1 MKRFLIAGAL
11 ALAVAAIP
19 STASAASF
27 VGQIDY
33 TGSQTSDNADLTL
46 ATESSIDSTFVVVA
60 TDSFAG
66 LLGDNLDFH
75 ESPLEYR
82 PAGTPYTPL
91 WQHNA
96 SGIAFDL
103 LTLTIVTDTSE
114 QLGLAGTGT
123 FYCFQAPCALDPT
136 DGQWNMTINNQG
148 AVIGSFSSTSIA
160 VPEPATTALFGLAM
174 LGAGLAARRRRQAR
188 VQA

>member
-1 MKRFLIAGAL
+1 MRRFIVAGAL
-11 ALAVAAIP
+11 ALAVAAVP
-19 STASAASF
+19 GTAAAASF
-27 VGQIDY
+27 TGQIDY
-33 TGSQTSDNADLTL
+33 SGAQVSDNADLTL
-46 ATESSIDSTFVVVA
+46 ATESTISSTIVVFA
-60 TDSFAG
+60 TGSFAG
-66 LLGDNLDFH
+66 LVLDSFDFH

-91 WQHNA
+91 WEHNA

-103 LTLTIVTDTSE
+103 ETLSIVTDTAE
-114 QLGLAGTGT
+114 QLGLQGTGT

-136 DGQWNMTINNQG
+136 PGQWNMTINNQG
-148 AVIGSFSSTSIA
+148 NVEGSFSSTSIA
-160 VPEPATTALFGLAM
+160 PDPATTALFGLAM